1 MEILTIQILIIK
13 IEKREKSKDYDTYYI
28 QYYLKIR
35 HLKYY
40 IYSYNCLTLITYF
53 YINSNYNSIEI

>member
-1 MEILTIQILIIK
+1 MAILTIQILIIK
-13 IEKREKSKDYDTYYI
+13 LEKREKRKGYDTYYI

-53 YINSNYNSIEI
+53 YVN